1 MKLVL
6 IGFII
11 GIAKILPG
19 VSGAMLAMMFE
30 VYELLINSVADLK
43 YAYQNKWKLLKLSL
57 GIIASIIIFSI
68 FFKIFMHKYY
78 IYFISAVLLVMIY
91 ELIKDLNTYKKEK
104 ISVKYLI
111 VSCFFVLVLISVM
124 FFKKDSIVLNETPFH
139 FFLSLLLCG
148 IVDSIAT
155 IVPGISG
162 TALLLLLGYYQTI
175 LTGFS
180 DLDLSIILPF
190 GMGFALGI
198 IVFSKIFAKI
208 FKKYKTLMHYIVT
221 VLSIWSTITLLITT
235 INQLFP
241 V

>member
-19 VSGAMLAMMFE
+19 VSGAMLAMMFD

-68 FFKIFMHKYY
+68 FFKIFMHEYY

-124 FFKKDSIVLNETPFH
+124 FLKKDSIVLNETPFH
-139 FFLSLLLCG
+139 LFLSLLLCG

-198 IVFSKIFAKI
+198 IVFSKIFSKV